1 MVIFGMVL
9 RIQLAE
15 LLCIRPG
22 ENGLSRGFPIALVPI
37 SVIPPKSEVD
47 AMDSS
52 SEAAPPQ
59 AFAVAPAK
67 DPPAAKAMLFKVAVA
82 LHKGLCFR
90 HVLKRQIP
98 GPLKDTGICV
108 EGIKVFAVAGFPCSE
123 DEFWVLRLHYLSMR
137 RMRRLPASFWASI
150 MSFMRFWNLEVLP
163 LALLAIS

>member
-9 RIQLAE
+9 RIQPAE

-22 ENGLSRGFPIALVPI
+22 ENRLAGSSSIALVPI
-37 SVIPPKSEVD
+37 AVVPPKSEVD
-47 AMDSS
+47 AMGPL

-98 GPLKDTGICV
+98 GPLKDAGICV
-108 EGIKVFAVAGFPCSE
+108 EGMEVFTVAGFPGSE

-150 MSFMRFWNLEVLP
+150 MSFMRF
-163 LALLAIS
+163 

>member
-1 MVIFGMVL
+1 MVL
-9 RIQLAE
+9 RIQLAQF
-15 LLCIRPG
+15 LGVHPG
-22 ENGLSRGFPIALVPI
+22 ENSLAGSSSIALAPIAV
-37 SVIPPKSEVD
+37 VPPKSEVD

-90 HVLKRQIP
+90 HVIKRQIP

-108 EGIKVFAVAGFPCSE
+108 EGIKVFAVAGFPGSE

-137 RMRRLPASFWASI
+137 RIRRLPASFWASI